1 MVTSI
6 SIWRQQ
12 PVLGH
17 LLLYFLVALPLLLLQ
32 LLLLLGVK
40 KAQVEH
46 FVLHSLRIQEVIE
59 STIQEILV
67 VLVPTLSVRLV
78 RIIHRRREA
87 ISLIQKLIQFR
98 LLYLVLIGL
107 LCHEFDFNLM
117 HLIIFL
123 YSMLP
128 QISHI
133 IVNIEK
139 RYTFL
144 NVIMNLFGKLLICFN
159 KLDQI
164 LCLFRQI
171 AVSMSSIAHLLLDC
185 FLMFGVLLLDMCKE
199 MFEKG
204 LIIHYQFVDDCAV
217 DVLTWELVGVAFFY
231 HFGHLSE
238 VTRDGGSVLLDYQVV
253 VANHVLQEKCVVWKI
268 LEQWFEFQTL
278 LLLCFQI
285 IRSFLNQFFDITI
298 WHLAKLTKFLL
309 CFQALCILL
318 DILQRLL
325 NLSISLT
332 FRRVAFLYFLQSFS
346 HTRLKT
352 LSDSLLLTL
361 HFED

>member
-1 MVTSI
+1 
-6 SIWRQQ
+6 
-12 PVLGH
+12 
-17 LLLYFLVALPLLLLQ
+17 
-32 LLLLLGVK
+32 
-40 KAQVEH
+40 
-46 FVLHSLRIQEVIE
+46 
-59 STIQEILV
+59 
-67 VLVPTLSVRLV
+67 
-78 RIIHRRREA
+78 
-87 ISLIQKLIQFR
+87 
-98 LLYLVLIGL
+98 
-107 LCHEFDFNLM
+107 
-117 HLIIFL
+117 
-123 YSMLP
+123 
-128 QISHI
+128 
-133 IVNIEK
+133 
-139 RYTFL
+139 
-144 NVIMNLFGKLLICFN
+144 MNLFGKLLICFN